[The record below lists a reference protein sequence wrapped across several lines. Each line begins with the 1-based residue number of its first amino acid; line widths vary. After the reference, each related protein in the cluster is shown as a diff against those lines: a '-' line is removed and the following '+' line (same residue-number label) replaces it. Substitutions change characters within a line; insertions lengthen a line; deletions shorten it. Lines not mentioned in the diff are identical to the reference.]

1 MAAVISSIVV
11 VTRRPQ
17 DLDWVD
23 GNYGRP
29 HICGHG
35 TKFSGVEEPIKI
47 RGPLLNGDQTRYFL
61 EFWVFQHRETDKRVD
76 VLDNVE
82 QQHGVKERV
91 AIIFNGPLNPT
102 MP

>member
-47 RGPLLNGDQTRYFL
+47 WGPLLNGDQTRYFL

-76 VLDNVE
+76 VLDNFE

-91 AIIFNGPLNPT
+91 VIIFNGPLNLT